1 MSKPWPNYRS
11 ILAAAAAAALV
22 VAAPALATPVL
33 NQPAP
38 AFQAKDAEGQVR
50 SLAEFKGKTVVL
62 EWHNPGCPYVQK
74 HYGSGNMQA
83 LQQLA
88 TREGVVWL
96 TIDSSSPGQQGHLD
110 DASAKAWKAEH
121 HAHSTALLLDP
132 QGKVGRLYEART
144 TPHMFVVDR
153 TGRLVYMGG
162 IDDRPYTDPES
173 LKGADNYVADALA
186 ELKAGKP
193 IAHPVTRPYGCSV
206 KYAE

>member
-11 ILAAAAAAALV
+11 ILAAAAVVLV

-83 LQQLA
+83 LQQRA

-110 DASAKAWKAEH
+110 GPSAKAWKAEH

>member
-1 MSKPWPNYRS
+1 MSKPRPNHRS
-11 ILAAAAAAALV
+11 ILAAAAVL
-22 VAAPALATPVL
+22 VAATPAMATPVL

-83 LQQLA
+83 LQQRA
-88 TREGVVWL
+88 TGEGVVWL
-96 TIDSSSPGQQGHLD
+96 TIDSSSPGQQGYLD
-110 DASAKAWKAEH
+110 GASAKAWKAQH

-132 QGKVGRLYEART
+132 QGKIGRLYEART

-162 IDDRPYTDPES
+162 IDNRPYTDPES

-206 KYAE
+206 KYLE